1 MLLKKIIKTNG
12 LKYLA
17 SPNTESF
24 AAKKQ
29 GDKLKGSQEATHILL
44 HSLTDILNLVNK
56 FNLKI
61 ILFGTTLI
69 TIKDYFPLN
78 LNYLF
83 FAKSGLGS
91 SYNLIC
97 QKVNS

>member
-1 MLLKKIIKTNG
+1 LKKIIKTNG

-29 GDKLKGSQEATHILL
+29 GDKLKGYQDPTHIFLY
-44 HSLTDILNLVNK
+44 SLTDILNLVNK

-69 TIKDYFPLN
+69 TIKDYFSAKFK
-78 LNYLF
+78 LF
-83 FAKSGLGS
+83 ILCKKLAWIKL
-91 SYNLIC
+91 
-97 QKVNS
+97 